1 MSESPRK
8 QPPEDEQRPGESEEE
23 HEEIAAEAEELDRH
37 RKLAEAAREHLP
49 EPGEIARRD

>member
-1 MSESPRK
+1 MSESPRE
-8 QPPEDEQRPGESEEE
+8 QPSEHEQRPGESEQER
-23 HEEIAAEAEELDRH
+23 EEIAAEAEELERH